1 MKIKS
6 LNNHVVLKIQKVEEK
21 KSAIYSGKEEPRIKY
36 ILVSPE
42 KTEVQTAINEKFIEL
57 SAGDSILFEKEK
69 GHINGDFVLVKKE
82 HIIGVVEEE

>member
-6 LNNHVVLKIQKVEEK
+6 LNNYVVLKIQKIEEK
-21 KSAIYSGKEEPRIKY
+21 KSPIYSGKEEPRIKY
-36 ILVSPE
+36 VLVSPE
-42 KTEVQTAINEKFIEL
+42 KTEIQTATNETFIEI
-57 SAGDSILFEKEK
+57 SSGDSILFEKEK